1 MIKIINYEGY
11 FQVCVFD
18 FGQMPLK
25 AAIIKE
31 QAIGKACPGTACRIS
46 LQEVGTSLGGYY
58 GTV

>member
-46 LQEVGTSLGGYY
+46 L
-58 GTV
+58 